1 MDTPTLRR
9 LATFLDALCEA
20 QELEERFSLDGGDDA
35 DQRVVQSLNAFLDKL
50 WLKDFQLAAKQEMLE
65 KVVEKRTREVHEI
78 LDNVSSGFL
87 IALPDEGVLP
97 NYSRSCVRIFG
108 REDLE
113 KCKLGEL
120 LGLPERQHL
129 HFSACYAQVFEDVL
143 PPEVALGQVPS
154 EFTRGDKSYRIQ
166 GAPILDAAGLVTK
179 VFFTI
184 TDTTELREAETQNA
198 LRLALLEIVRQKE
211 AFREFLFETAHAF
224 AQARANPTQHTLR
237 SVLHTIKGN
246 LGCYGLHD
254 LASLIHTLEDATEL
268 SLRDVDRVEST
279 LRRFLTTHHAFIG
292 LEYPETTRVARA
304 VELERLR
311 PFLVRLGA
319 LDSARDR
326 KQAIA
331 EFTAKLEWV
340 PARAL
345 LAPLAGVVERVS
357 ARLDKLAD
365 LEIEGGEILVDP
377 EWTSPVFSNL
387 VHLVRNS
394 LDHGI
399 ELPHE
404 RGAKPPRGR
413 LHVRCT
419 EDEAAWRVELSDDGR
434 GIDVEAVSLVA
445 VAKGRITPERLAALS
460 PEQRLELVFAE
471 GVSTKDSASLVSG
484 RGVGAGALLDGIRA
498 VGGQVHI
505 RSTPG
510 QGTTFELIIPRP
522 SARRPSLAAS
532 ASWSPDRP
540 AA

>member
-1 MDTPTLRR
+1 V
-9 LATFLDALCEA
+9 
-20 QELEERFSLDGGDDA
+20 DG
-35 DQRVVQSLNAFLDKL
+35 
-50 WLKDFQLAAKQEMLE
+50 
-65 KVVEKRTREVHEI
+65 
-78 LDNVSSGFL
+78 
-87 IALPDEGVLP
+87 
-97 NYSRSCVRIFG
+97 
-108 REDLE
+108 
-113 KCKLGEL
+113 
-120 LGLPERQHL
+120 
-129 HFSACYAQVFEDVL
+129 
-143 PPEVALGQVPS
+143 
-154 EFTRGDKSYRIQ
+154 
-166 GAPILDAAGLVTK
+166 AGLVTK

-184 TDTTELREAETQNA
+184 TDTTELREAEAQNA
-198 LRLALLEIVRQKE
+198 LRLALLEIVRQKD

-224 AQARANPTQHTLR
+224 AHARANPTQHTLR

-254 LASLIHTLEDATEL
+254 LASLIHTLEDAAEL
-268 SLRDVDRVEST
+268 SVRDVERVEST

-311 PFLVRLGA
+311 PFLVRLGG
-319 LDSARDR
+319 LDSAGER

-331 EFTAKLEWV
+331 DFTAKLEWV

-357 ARLDKLAD
+357 SRLDKLAD
-365 LEIEGGEILVDP
+365 LEIEGGEVLVDP

-413 LHVRCT
+413 IKVRCT
-419 EDEAAWRVELSDDGR
+419 EDEASWRVQLSDDGR
-434 GIDVEAVSLVA
+434 GIDVDAVSRAA
-445 VAKGRITPERLAALS
+445 VAKGRVTPEHLAAMS

-471 GVSTKDSASLVSG
+471 GVSTKESASLVSG

-505 RSTPG
+505 RSTLG
-510 QGTTFELIIPRP
+510 EGTTFDLVMPRP
-522 SARRPSLAAS
+522 SARRPSLAA
-532 ASWSPDRP
+532 
-540 AA
+540 

>member
-1 MDTPTLRR
+1 MDSPTLHR
-9 LATFLDALCEA
+9 LAAFLDALCDA
-20 QELEERFSLDGGDDA
+20 RELDARFLIDAGDEA

-87 IALPDEGVLP
+87 MALPDEGVLA

-113 KCKLGEL
+113 KCKIGEL
-120 LGLPERQHL
+120 LGWPERQHL
-129 HFSACYAQVFEDVL
+129 HFSACYAQIFEDVL
-143 PPEVALGQVPS
+143 PPEVALGQLPS
-154 EFTRGDKSYRIQ
+154 EFSRGEKSYRIQ
-166 GAPILDAAGLVTK
+166 GAPIVDAAGLVTK

-184 TDTTELREAETQNA
+184 TDTTELHEAEAQNA
-198 LRLALLEIVRQKE
+198 LRLALLEIVRQRE

-224 AQARANPTQHTLR
+224 AEARANPTQHTLR

-254 LASLIHTLEDATEL
+254 LASLIHTIEDAVEL
-268 SLRDVDRVEST
+268 SVRDVERVEST
-279 LRRFLTTHHAFIG
+279 LRRFLATHHAFIG
-292 LEYPETTRVARA
+292 LAYPETTRAPRA

-311 PFLVRLGA
+311 PFLVRLSS
-319 LDSARDR
+319 LDSGRER

-331 EFTAKLEWV
+331 DFTAKLEWV
-340 PARAL
+340 PVGAL

-357 ARLDKLAD
+357 TRLDKLAD

-377 EWTSPVFSNL
+377 DWTSPVFSNL

-404 RGAKPPRGR
+404 RGPKPPRGR
-413 LHVRCT
+413 IKIRWT
-419 EDEAAWRVELSDDGR
+419 EDEASWRVELSDDGR
-434 GIDVEAVSLVA
+434 GIDVEAVARAA
-445 VAKGRITPERLAALS
+445 VAKGRVTAERLAALS
-460 PEQRLELVFAE
+460 PDQRLELVFAD
-471 GVSTKDSASLVSG
+471 GVSTKDSANFVSG

-510 QGTTFELIIPRP
+510 EGTTFELIIPRP
-522 SARRPSLAAS
+522 TARRPSLAA
-532 ASWSPDRP
+532 
-540 AA
+540 